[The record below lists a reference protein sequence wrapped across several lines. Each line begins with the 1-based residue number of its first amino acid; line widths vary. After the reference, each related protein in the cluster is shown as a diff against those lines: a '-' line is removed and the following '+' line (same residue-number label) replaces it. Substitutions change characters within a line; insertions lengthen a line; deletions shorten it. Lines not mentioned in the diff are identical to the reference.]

1 MINYPDSWEFINHI
15 EVEED
20 FHIMISVLNMHVWL
34 IANRLRDFTKN
45 QFSYSLSE
53 KLIEQFEEK
62 ITAEIN
68 SLEVLRKGRKIDD
81 IKNYLLTIREQFD
94 YHFNINNV
102 SVVNPYF
109 KIDALVWQ
117 NIYH

>member
-1 MINYPDSWEFINHI
+1 MLERIFNYPDSWEFINHI

-34 IANRLRDFTKN
+34 VANRLRDFTKN

-62 ITAEIN
+62 ISAEIN

-81 IKNYLLTIREQFD
+81 IKNYLLTIRE
-94 YHFNINNV
+94 
-102 SVVNPYF
+102 
-109 KIDALVWQ
+109 
-117 NIYH
+117 